1 MKRGASLALTGQRN
15 IQFLLD
21 QASVLEHEVRKDGTM
36 DSTYGRTARFANTT
50 AVPDSHDDCLGY
62 VHEHVAPLDA
72 PSSSTA
78 TVGSALCITAAPDE
92 ASLTQSSASTS
103 SHNEKHDLAGELA
116 AGNGCVLHEE
126 DPPHLSPWNKANAL
140 IEKCIRHGTTECN
153 GHLFEQIRD
162 IFRGTAVNELHG
174 TLPDSDHEAEDEDI
188 TDDINDDSDN
198 DVIQE
203 SEDLSQILDEYNALF
218 GSNDVDDYGSYI
230 CHHIGDPYIPRHE
243 QGPAHNVCVDEMSAL
258 EVECDQ
264 WVFKVKPHLLA
275 VGSKSE
281 PDFES
286 PTSTDVENK
295 ADPKSSFDFEPHAH
309 PEPPMLSHEFVND
322 SDVDTLDA
330 ERPAEFHV
338 DRPTPPKAMMVLR
351 SSSPPPEQP
360 DQRHDRSTSRNDAGG
375 HAHTSAATTRP
386 SATARPTATTAR
398 PTNPEPEPALD
409 QHLLGAIQ
417 QAIGRRM
424 ADAGSVQELL
434 GGRTL
439 NIVFNVSTTTR
450 PEQLHAL
457 SVSVRHMDGVSHEVH
472 IRELSST
479 SKSPVVETFTVPDQ
493 QPAGIASLSL
503 RDRITVLI
511 SLAKSASY
519 VFKWSTK
526 SAPHGYRKHC
536 DVCDKPIEGGHVHG
550 NLLHRNL
557 RGSLTWSWDSC
568 AKCTPDEIITMA
580 TDSSALQPRKAS
592 SRSSSGRANS
602 KPSSGR
608 MKRGKKPAPN
618 YKSFPTY
625 NGYKMEVLTPRR
637 QRQEMAALSWR
648 ARPNAPRPKAMT
660 RIPDHPDAKAEV
672 HVPQSDIICFGCGM
686 IGHQWKDCPRPD
698 QVKRRHAMLHAPTW
712 FRNKLHLNVHGG
724 RHEGSMR
731 TERVNVVRHTVDK
744 ERKSQRRKLYDPKS
758 SPDFAPSSRTGPEH
772 LGPEDQKR
780 QIQGPGNI
788 EIIPRA
794 ISHREDHERG
804 LWTQTGI
811 VVSETDELTDW
822 PQSQRPTSA
831 GIAQSI
837 HPVPTTTMKRAGAPS
852 GMRVPRAARR
862 SRRTT
867 PQVQNQAQARLG
879 QAATDDGLKV
889 KFGTSNNR
897 ENEANSGQQGP
908 QNDECSSPAGSD
920 ASSATE
926 DERVD
931 VPRSRSSTSSSRAG
945 PAPSQARSSGHGM
958 NEAQEDDPARKLI
971 KIEPRPHGALQA
983 PINRGR
989 AALEA
994 ALQRNLLVGGD
1005 VARAGSVLNTMTA
1018 SGAPASTCIMQVAA
1032 QDATAADLNL
1042 TTGRARVPNGWT
1054 RTAER
1059 TCVA

>member
-92 ASLTQSSASTS
+92 ASLTQSSVSTL

-140 IEKCIRHGTTECN
+140 IEKCIRHGTAECN

-188 TDDINDDSDN
+188 TDDSDDDSDN

-360 DQRHDRSTSRNDAGG
+360 DQRYDRSTSRNDAGG
-375 HAHTSAATTRP
+375 HAHTSAATIRP

-417 QAIGRRM
+417 QAIGQRIWLTQ
-424 ADAGSVQELL
+424 AV
-434 GGRTL
+434 
-439 NIVFNVSTTTR
+439 
-450 PEQLHAL
+450 
-457 SVSVRHMDGVSHEVH
+457 
-472 IRELSST
+472 
-479 SKSPVVETFTVPDQ
+479 SKS
-493 QPAGIASLSL
+493 
-503 RDRITVLI
+503 
-511 SLAKSASY
+511 
-519 VFKWSTK
+519 
-526 SAPHGYRKHC
+526 
-536 DVCDKPIEGGHVHG
+536 
-550 NLLHRNL
+550 
-557 RGSLTWSWDSC
+557 SLTV
-568 AKCTPDEIITMA
+568 
-580 TDSSALQPRKAS
+580 
-592 SRSSSGRANS
+592 
-602 KPSSGR
+602 
-608 MKRGKKPAPN
+608 AP
-618 YKSFPTY
+618 
-625 NGYKMEVLTPRR
+625 
-637 QRQEMAALSWR
+637 
-648 ARPNAPRPKAMT
+648 
-660 RIPDHPDAKAEV
+660 
-672 HVPQSDIICFGCGM
+672 
-686 IGHQWKDCPRPD
+686 
-698 QVKRRHAMLHAPTW
+698 
-712 FRNKLHLNVHGG
+712 
-724 RHEGSMR
+724 
-731 TERVNVVRHTVDK
+731 
-744 ERKSQRRKLYDPKS
+744 
-758 SPDFAPSSRTGPEH
+758 
-772 LGPEDQKR
+772 
-780 QIQGPGNI
+780 
-788 EIIPRA
+788 
-794 ISHREDHERG
+794 
-804 LWTQTGI
+804 
-811 VVSETDELTDW
+811 
-822 PQSQRPTSA
+822 
-831 GIAQSI
+831 
-837 HPVPTTTMKRAGAPS
+837 
-852 GMRVPRAARR
+852 
-862 SRRTT
+862 
-867 PQVQNQAQARLG
+867 
-879 QAATDDGLKV
+879 
-889 KFGTSNNR
+889 
-897 ENEANSGQQGP
+897 
-908 QNDECSSPAGSD
+908 
-920 ASSATE
+920 
-926 DERVD
+926 
-931 VPRSRSSTSSSRAG
+931 
-945 PAPSQARSSGHGM
+945 
-958 NEAQEDDPARKLI
+958 
-971 KIEPRPHGALQA
+971 
-983 PINRGR
+983 
-989 AALEA
+989 
-994 ALQRNLLVGGD
+994 
-1005 VARAGSVLNTMTA
+1005 
-1018 SGAPASTCIMQVAA
+1018 
-1032 QDATAADLNL
+1032 
-1042 TTGRARVPNGWT
+1042 
-1054 RTAER
+1054 
-1059 TCVA
+1059 